1 MKMGK
6 EEFMK
11 KFEEKI
17 RNCQKCLFGM
27 FRMNVVLG
35 VGSYDVKVMF
45 VGEVLGYW
53 EDQKGL
59 FFVG

>member
-1 MKMGK
+1 
-6 EEFMK
+6 
-11 KFEEKI
+11 
-17 RNCQKCLFGM
+17 M

-53 EDQKGL
+53 ED
-59 FFVG
+59 